1 MLDPSFTNQTPDGE
15 AGSLGNGLA
24 DTCGDPRKT
33 RFFFPELPP
42 ATEMDLAAQQKKR
55 RSSGW
60 EYRAMVVAPGWDG
73 RNGAT
78 GSDSREGNRVTG

>member
-1 MLDPSFTNQTPDGE
+1 
-15 AGSLGNGLA
+15 LGNGLA

-42 ATEMDLAAQQKKR
+42 AVETDLAAQQKKR

-60 EYRAMVVAPGWDG
+60 EYRAMAPVVAPGWDG

-78 GSDSREGNRVTG
+78 GSDLREGTV